1 MSFEDS
7 GSVHLFSLID
17 YLICLLYLSQ
27 GLIDGRVEPEMF
39 TSRLQGELNSSPQ
52 PCLVPFLKKSLPLL
66 QHSLATRAL
75 TIDGVH
81 PPSLSQVSDSIS
93 CQERIIPLP
102 VAVSSPSPALSRE
115 TQAGLD

>member
-17 YLICLLYLSQ
+17 YLICLLYLFQ

-52 PCLVPFLKKSLPLL
+52 PCLVPFLKKSLPYL
-66 QHSLATRAL
+66 QVFGMNHDHGHVTHC
-75 TIDGVH
+75 IF
-81 PPSLSQVSDSIS
+81 
-93 CQERIIPLP
+93 II
-102 VAVSSPSPALSRE
+102 
-115 TQAGLD
+115 